1 MIQQHIFH
9 KLQELTNE
17 FKGQFECLGENIKK
31 HKTFSVPIEKEVRKI
46 YKGDNEITK
55 ITIFL
60 ITEFINISK
69 FMASL
74 LSNLI
79 NNFAE

>member
-1 MIQQHIFH
+1 MNILVVFH

-17 FKGQFECLGENIKK
+17 FKGQFECLGENIEK
-31 HKTFSVPIEKEVRKI
+31 HKTFSVPIEKEIRKI
-46 YKGDNEITK
+46 YKDDNEITK

-60 ITEFINISK
+60 ITEFINSSR

-74 LSNLI
+74 VSNLI

>member
-9 KLQELTNE
+9 QLQELTNE